1 MKRTLIVAILA
12 LCCIHPS
19 MAQIEKERDNAFSD
33 FQKFRDSIFN
43 DFENFRRQANEEYA
57 RFMQEPWKEVETK
70 PEMKLPEKP
79 KPPKPV
85 VAVPTERP
93 KAEPIPFDGAMVK
106 PKPIEKPR
114 PEPMEPIKMTPR
126 PNEPV
131 NTFKFFDTP
140 MAFHFSKSHQ
150 LKLEDVSE
158 KSVAALWTQL
168 SDAYYDN
175 LIVECL
181 NHRNRYNLCDW
192 AYLLLTKEVAEAC
205 CGGPTNESVVMHMYL
220 LTQSGYQVRLGRSYK
235 KLTVLFG
242 SDEHIYRYKFLNED
256 GLYFYILDRSIT
268 QPPFYVYDHAFPKE
282 KSLSLAISLPDLN
295 VVNSEE
301 HTFVSK
307 KYPDVKVTVSTN
319 QNLIDFC
326 NTFPPSGEWNNYARA
341 SLSDNLKENLLPV
354 LQEAIKG
361 KSEWDAANI
370 LINFVQTGFEYKVDE
385 DQFGYE
391 RPLFPDEIFY
401 YPYSDCEDRSI
412 LFACLVR
419 ELMGLDVVF
428 LDYPEHL
435 ATAVRFNE
443 PVIGD
448 YLEIDGQK
456 YVVCD
461 PTYINALVGM
471 CMPQFKNVKPKVQ
484 RI

>member
-1 MKRTLIVAILA
+1 MKINNKNL
-12 LCCIHPS
+12 
-19 MAQIEKERDNAFSD
+19 
-33 FQKFRDSIFN
+33 
-43 DFENFRRQANEEYA
+43 
-57 RFMQEPWKEVETK
+57 
-70 PEMKLPEKP
+70 
-79 KPPKPV
+79 
-85 VAVPTERP
+85 
-93 KAEPIPFDGAMVK
+93 
-106 PKPIEKPR
+106 
-114 PEPMEPIKMTPR
+114 
-126 PNEPV
+126 
-131 NTFKFFDTP
+131 DTP
-140 MAFHFSKSHQ
+140 LWQ
-150 LKLEDVSE
+150 LTAKEFL
-158 KSVAALWTQL
+158 QL
-168 SDAYYDN
+168 ITDN
-175 LIVECL
+175 
-181 NHRNRYNLCDW
+181 
-192 AYLLLTKEVAEAC
+192 
-205 CGGPTNESVVMHMYL
+205 
-220 LTQSGYQVRLGRSYK
+220 
-235 KLTVLFG
+235 
-242 SDEHIYRYKFLNED
+242 
-256 GLYFYILDRSIT
+256 
-268 QPPFYVYDHAFPKE
+268 
-282 KSLSLAISLPDLN
+282 LN
-295 VVNSEE
+295 VVKSEE

-307 KYPDVKVTVSTN
+307 KFPDVKVTVSTN

-341 SLSDNLKENLLPV
+341 SLSDMLKENLLPV